1 LKDMS
6 TPSAPGRGRVFIV
19 GAGPGDPDLLT
30 VKALRLVRAADV
42 IVFDRLVSQE
52 ILDLIPAGTAQVFAG
67 KMARNHHMPQ
77 AEINALLA
85 TLALSGR
92 TVVRL
97 KGGDPY
103 LFGRG
108 GEEALHLAQ
117 QGIPFE
123 VVPGVTSASGCSAA
137 AGIPLTHR
145 DLAHRVQLITG
156 HAKEDEPL
164 VLDWAKLAEPDATLV
179 IYMGRTNIGRISA
192 QLIGH
197 GLPPD
202 TPAAAVV
209 NGTRADQQTIR
220 TTLVDL
226 PTAVRDLDHAA
237 PTLIIIGKVAAL
249 ADQLAPSVPDSE
261 SAPAAQAP

>member
-1 LKDMS
+1 MS
-6 TPSAPGRGRVFIV
+6 TTSAAGGGRVFIV

-30 VKALRLVRAADV
+30 VKALRLLRAADV

-52 ILDLIPAGTAQVFAG
+52 ILDLIPAGTARVFAG

-77 AEINALLA
+77 SDINALLA
-85 TLALSGR
+85 TLAASGR
-92 TVVRL
+92 MVVRL

-103 LFGRG
+103 LFCRG
-108 GEEALHLAQ
+108 GEEALHLAAQ
-117 QGIPFE
+117 DIPFE

-145 DLAHRVQLITG
+145 DFAHRVQLITG
-156 HAKEDEPL
+156 HAKENEPL
-164 VLDWAKLAEPDATLV
+164 ALDWAKLAEPDATLV

-192 QLIGH
+192 ELIRH

-209 NGTRADQQTIR
+209 NGTRADQLTISAN
-220 TTLVDL
+220 LSDL
-226 PTAVRDLDHAA
+226 PGAMRHLDRAA
-237 PTLIIIGKVAAL
+237 PTLIFIGKVAAL
-249 ADQLAPSVPDSE
+249 ADQLGPRVPG
-261 SAPAAQAP
+261 SASPPAAQVP